1 MSRAL
6 GSAKQRRA
14 GVSFQ
19 ENIIQSSPQPNSQ
32 PNPTQP
38 FQSTQNGLTLPQV
51 IQLVDTRLVKLE
63 RHMIDSGGGA
73 GHMNASEEILG
84 EMDERFNIL
93 ASELQELKDVVYKLQ
108 TYTMDVNKTMM
119 ETFVKPKTDKQEK
132 K

>member
-1 MSRAL
+1 MN
-6 GSAKQRRA
+6 
-14 GVSFQ
+14 
-19 ENIIQSSPQPNSQ
+19 ESS
-32 PNPTQP
+32 
-38 FQSTQNGLTLPQV
+38 
-51 IQLVDTRLVKLE
+51 
-63 RHMIDSGGGA
+63 GGA

-119 ETFVKPKTDKQEK
+119 ETFVNPKTDKQEK

>member
-19 ENIIQSSPQPNSQ
+19 ENIQQSSPQPSSQ